1 MLERRLMP
9 GRRAPASFKVRLQ
22 FARDKRGLTQ
32 DQLAKKAGC
41 SARSIYLYEAGERS
55 PQLDQFAVLCEAL
68 DVSADFLCG
77 RKEWVE

>member
-22 FARDKRGLTQ
+22 FSRD
-32 DQLAKKAGC
+32 
-41 SARSIYLYEAGERS
+41 IYEAGERS
-55 PQLDQFAVLCEAL
+55 PQLDQFTVLCEAL